1 MSPSA
6 VTADGAPRA
15 GGSTTD
21 HGVKRRLLTL
31 TGGRV
36 TRHTLIYI
44 VGMLAVGPFSLVS
57 VVVLTR
63 LLVPGQYGEMGVLFV
78 FAGFA
83 TVLYN
88 TGSLHGTFMLVYGA
102 SEGEGDDVSANG
114 TITSTPRRALG
125 TGVVLTLMIVTVG
138 TAICFVLAP
147 ALAQLLLHRRSGAA
161 LVRWAAVSAAAG
173 SLWRLTINV
182 FRMERRPEHFA
193 FFNATRPLFV
203 VAGSVPLVA
212 LGFGVGGAI
221 AGTALGTIAATA
233 VCIAMARRSY
243 ALAFCWSDVKEIVRR
258 GSLVVIPV
266 VCLYSVHSTD
276 ILLLSR
282 FAGAHELGIYRV
294 ASRFATLPSYFA
306 SALLMA
312 WSPLELGVLFRA
324 TYRHVGKDRVRGAI
338 LTYYLLIATTIVVLL
353 DVFGNVLVLLV
364 GSKYRQAAPLIPL
377 IGVAF
382 VCYGLYIVLARA
394 ITVERHMLWFSLGA
408 VAAAVL
414 QIGLSVV
421 TIPWLGAYGA
431 PLAMTLGL
439 LVGCLMW
446 VVLAMRAEVVPLSLT
461 AKPLAGL
468 AAAVATALTIQ
479 GVGLSIWPGGRAVIL
494 ALTLASYVITVAAL
508 GVIPRRHFK
517 LLSQL
522 ARAALHKGLGGN
534 DPTVNMGLLDPRQR
548 SLITVIERDG
558 VPTVVLAERLNRTES
573 EIQCE
578 YVSILRQLIGA
589 RPTPSR
595 PAELDIR
602 LANYLLSREPLAQR
616 DLIGNELIE
625 DGEDALE
632 LMELDEAAQRLRA
645 LPSRAWTT
653 WITEPPSREHRVHL
667 SALAEHLAD
676 LPASHRRA
684 ALAILRDGRTPAQ
697 AAAETGVSEH
707 LAAAR
712 TVRVLRRVGG
722 LGTGGPS
729 DASIGM
735 ALFNS
740 PPSATRPPEARA
752 TALVYDRVRGFSRLR
767 WRRAI
772 PAQWRRETA

>member
-1 MSPSA
+1 M
-6 VTADGAPRA
+6 DGQP
-15 GGSTTD
+15 TD
-21 HGVKRRLLTL
+21 HRGGRRLLTL
-31 TGGRV
+31 TGGRFS
-36 TRHTLIYI
+36 RHTLIYI
-44 VGMLAVGPFSLVS
+44 VGMLAVAPFSLVS

-63 LLVPGQYGEMGVLFV
+63 LLVPAQYGEMAVLFV

-102 SEGEGDDVSANG
+102 SEGEGDDIGTAG

-125 TGVVLTLMIVTVG
+125 TGVVLTLMIVTAG

-147 ALAQLLLHRRSGAA
+147 TLAQLLLHHRSGAA

-182 FRMERRPEHFA
+182 FRMERQPGRFS

-212 LGFGVGGAI
+212 LGFGVRGAI

-233 VCIAMARRSY
+233 VCIVIARRSY
-243 ALAFCWSDVKEIVRR
+243 ALAFSWSDVKEIVRR
-258 GSLVVIPV
+258 GSQVLVPVI
-266 VCLYSVHSTD
+266 CLYSVHSTD

-282 FAGAHELGIYRV
+282 FADAHELGIYRV
-294 ASRFATLPSYFA
+294 ASRFAVVPSYFA

-312 WSPLELGVLFRA
+312 WSPLEHGVLFGG
-324 TYRHVGKDRVRGAI
+324 TYRHFGKDRVRGEI
-338 LTYYLLIATTIVVLL
+338 LIYYMLIATTIVVLL

-364 GSKYRQAAPLIPL
+364 GAKYRQAAPLIPL

-382 VCYGLYIVLARA
+382 ACYGLYIVLARA
-394 ITVERHMLWFSLGA
+394 ISVKRHMLWFSLGA
-408 VAAAVL
+408 IAAAVL
-414 QIGLSVV
+414 QIGLSAV

-446 VVLAMRAEVVPLSLT
+446 VILAMRAESSPRFA
-461 AKPLAGL
+461 AKRLAGL
-468 AAAVATALTIQ
+468 AAAVAVGLTIQ
-479 GVGLSIWPGGRAVIL
+479 GIALSVWPSGRAVIL
-494 ALTLASYVITVAAL
+494 ALVLASFVITMAAL
-508 GVIPRRHFK
+508 DVIPRRHFK
-517 LLSQL
+517 PLSQL

-534 DPTVNMGLLDPRQR
+534 DPTVNIGLLDPRQR
-548 SLITVIERDG
+548 SLLTAIERDG
-558 VPTVVLAERLNRTES
+558 VPTVVLAERLNRAER

-589 RPTPSR
+589 RPTQSR
-595 PAELDIR
+595 LTELDVR

-616 DLIGNELIE
+616 DLIGNKLIE

-632 LMELDEAAQRLRA
+632 LMELDEAAQRLRT

-653 WITEPPSREHRVHL
+653 WITEPPSREHRVHI

-712 TVRVLRRVGG
+712 TVRVLRSVGG
-722 LGTGGPS
+722 LGTGGPN

-740 PPSATRPPEARA
+740 PPSAACPPEARA
-752 TALVYDRVRGFSRLR
+752 TALVYDRVRGYPRWR
-767 WRRAI
+767 WRRSGVS
-772 PAQWRRETA
+772 EVG